1 MKTTNKRS
9 IYALTVIAMLIM
21 ATISCDNEDEEP
33 QIEEPEN
40 VVPVLTT
47 SVVTDIT
54 QIAAIS
60 GGNISSDYGD
70 SPTERGVCW
79 STDTLP
85 TTASSHTSDGTGFG
99 QFFSTMEL
107 LTDGTIYHVRA
118 YAINSAGTG
127 YGNDVIFSTQEASPV
142 TTTDIDG
149 NIYHVVTIGT
159 QDWMVENLEVIH
171 YRNGDPITNIT
182 DKNTWATTSD
192 GAYCFFDNDTLLGQ
206 IYGNYYNWA
215 AVNDPRNIAPEGF
228 HVPTFDEWM
237 ILVNYL
243 GGQMDAGG
251 KLKET
256 GITHWSNTNVGATN
270 ETGFSALPAGRRD
283 GNGDFDNISGYC
295 YFWTI
300 TEDNPYAFFFGLNS
314 ASTIVLY
321 APINKENG
329 YSVRCVRD

>member
-9 IYALTVIAMLIM
+9 IYVLAITAMLVI
-21 ATISCDNEDEEP
+21 ATISCDKKDS
-33 QIEEPEN
+33 EPEM

-60 GGNISSDYGD
+60 GGDISSDYGD
-70 SPTERGVCW
+70 TPMERGVCW
-79 STDTLP
+79 STDPLP
-85 TTASSHTSDGTGFG
+85 TTANSHTSNGTGFG
-99 QFFSTMEL
+99 QFFSTMEI
-107 LTDGTIYHVRA
+107 LTNGTIYYVRA
-118 YAINSAGTG
+118 YATNSTGTG
-127 YGNDVIFSTQEASPV
+127 YGNEVIFTTQEASPV
-142 TTTDIDG
+142 TMTDIDG

-159 QDWMVENLEVIH
+159 QDWMAENLRVTH
-171 YRNGDPITNIT
+171 YRNGDYILNIPDT
-182 DKNTWATTSD
+182 IGWATTSD
-192 GAYCFFDNDTLLGQ
+192 GAYCFYANDGILRQ
-206 IYGNYYNWA
+206 IYGHFYNWA

-251 KLKET
+251 KLRET
-256 GITHWSNTNVGATN
+256 GITHWDNMNVGATN

-283 GNGDFDNISGYC
+283 GNGDFDNMFGYC
-295 YFWTI
+295 YFWTS
-300 TEDNPYAFFFGLNS
+300 TEDSVPYSWFYGLSS
-314 ASTIVLY
+314 ASTIVVY

-329 YSVRCVRD
+329 YSIRCVRD

>member
-1 MKTTNKRS
+1 MKSTNKKS
-9 IYALTVIAMLIM
+9 IYALAILAMLAIV
-21 ATISCDNEDEEP
+21 TISCENKDD
-33 QIEEPEN
+33 EPEL

-54 QIAAIS
+54 QIAGIS

-70 SPTERGVCW
+70 SPTARGVCW
-79 STDTLP
+79 SIDPLP
-85 TTASSHTSDGTGFG
+85 TTANSHTANGTGFG
-99 QFFSTMEL
+99 QFYSTMEL
-107 LTDGTIYHVRA
+107 LTPGTIYHVRA
-118 YAINSAGTG
+118 YATNSAGTG
-127 YGNDVIFSTQEASPV
+127 YGNDIIFTTQEASPV

-149 NIYHVVTIGT
+149 NVYHVVTIGT
-159 QDWMVENLEVIH
+159 QDWIVENLKVTH
-171 YRNGDPITNIT
+171 YRNGDPIPHLTE
-182 DKNTWATTSD
+182 KNDWVTTSD
-192 GAYCFFDNDTLLGQ
+192 GAYCYFNNDTFLGQ

-215 AVNDPRNIAPEGF
+215 AINDPRNIAPEGF

-243 GGQMDAGG
+243 GGQMEAGG
-251 KLKET
+251 KLRET

-283 GNGDFDNISGYC
+283 GNGDFDNMFGYC
-295 YFWTI
+295 YFWTS
-300 TEDNPYAFFFGLNS
+300 TEESAPYSWFYGLSS
-314 ASTIVLY
+314 ASTIILY